1 MYLKSQKG
9 RTDQIQEQSAHM
21 SFYSIIDITIII
33 VITETEVESMFCT
46 FMV

>member
-9 RTDQIQEQSAHM
+9 RTDQIQEQSAQV
-21 SFYSIIDITIII
+21 SFYSIIDIAIII